1 MLAWEAAG
9 YPVVGGSGDP
19 AGSSDRGSHAGAPM
33 TVYLDD
39 WRQPARLGP
48 VDDRW
53 SHLVA
58 DTDDELH
65 AFAARLGMR
74 REWFQHKAGRPHQA
88 HYDVPERARREALD
102 LGAVP
107 VTWRQVGR
115 MMRERRGAG
124 RPRGKRSRSLAGR
137 REEPDR

>member
-1 MLAWEAAG
+1 
-9 YPVVGGSGDP
+9 
-19 AGSSDRGSHAGAPM
+19 M

-58 DTDDELH
+58 DTDEELH
-65 AFAARLGMR
+65 DFAALLGMR
-74 REWFQHKAGRPHQA
+74 REWFQHKEGRPHQA
-88 HYDVPERARREALD
+88 HYDVPDRARQQALD

-107 VTWRQVGR
+107 ITWRQVGR
-115 MMRERRGAG
+115 MMRQRRLGAIG
-124 RPRGKRSRSLAGR
+124 RG
-137 REEPDR
+137 PDRSDHPDRPDHPEPPHPPGPTATGELS

>member
-1 MLAWEAAG
+1 
-9 YPVVGGSGDP
+9 
-19 AGSSDRGSHAGAPM
+19 M

-39 WRQPARLGP
+39 WRQVAHLGP

-65 AFAARLGMR
+65 AFASKLGLK
-74 REWFQHKAGRPHQA
+74 REWFQQKASRPHQG
-88 HYDVPERARREALD
+88 HYDLPERSRGHALA

-107 VTWRQVGR
+107 VSWRQVGA
-115 MMRERRGAG
+115 MMRERRRQHWSVDESVAQ
-124 RPRGKRSRSLAGR
+124 SER
-137 REEPDR
+137 R

>member
-1 MLAWEAAG
+1 
-9 YPVVGGSGDP
+9 
-19 AGSSDRGSHAGAPM
+19 M

-39 WRQPARLGP
+39 WRQPARLGS

-58 DTDDELH
+58 DDEDELH

-74 REWFQHKAGRPHQA
+74 REWYQHKRTRPHQG
-88 HYDVPERARREALD
+88 HYDLPERHRAAALA

-107 VTWRQVGR
+107 VGWRELGA
-115 MMRERRGAG
+115 MLRRRRLRTGVPAAG
-124 RPRGKRSRSLAGR
+124 SDPAR
-137 REEPDR
+137 